1 MVDVINFDT
10 SDMAELQLKLKQTM
24 GEESELKSRIF
35 VMTPSVALKLS
46 TTLAKE
52 QILHTAVLDKVDL
65 LQALDFGDDLKK
77 LSYLSRPKFR
87 CIFTSTDCRD
97 NSVKDKNE
105 LEEYKQIKQNFMG
118 EEKALIIKM
127 NLNQEQT
134 SKSIFEQLGHLY
146 VLTETNLDKYILLFG
161 FLKLAIVEGK
171 TIIFTNDIIEA
182 YRVKLF
188 LNKFSLKVFVIA
200 PDMPKN

>member
-1 MVDVINFDT
+1 
-10 SDMAELQLKLKQTM
+10 M